1 LEGTVRRISLL
12 AAVVMSL
19 LAWTATAH
27 AAKPTIEH
35 LRFEGQVDVI
45 PAGAPCSFPV
55 TVTASGHL
63 RIATYVDRDGNV
75 TREVSNPSQVLTVS
89 ANGNSFV
96 TADRGVDRVTTNPDG
111 TITIFGTGIHL
122 RVKGVYQ
129 DIGLWIITL
138 DPQTGDIVSVEE
150 HGSFTGGFLGQDA
163 FICSALS

>member
-1 LEGTVRRISLL
+1 MRRISLL
-12 AAVVMSL
+12 VAVVLSA
-19 LAWTATAH
+19 LAWAAPAQ
-27 AAKPTIEH
+27 AAKPMIEH
-35 LRFEGQVDVI
+35 LHFQGQVDVI
-45 PAGAPCSFPV
+45 PAGALCSFPI

-63 RIATYVDRDGNV
+63 RIATYFDRDGNI

-96 TADRGVDRVTTNPDG
+96 TADRGVDRFTVNPDG

-138 DPQTGDIVSVEE
+138 DPETGDIVSVEE